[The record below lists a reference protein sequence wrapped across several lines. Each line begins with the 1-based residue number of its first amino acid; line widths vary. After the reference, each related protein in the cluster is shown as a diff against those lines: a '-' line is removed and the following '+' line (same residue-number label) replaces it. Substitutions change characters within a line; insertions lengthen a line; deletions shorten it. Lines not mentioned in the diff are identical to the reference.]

1 MLAFF
6 QMIADFLGGLWEL
19 LLSITLPD
27 TGGISYGVVILVFLI
42 ISFCLSIFWKGAKA

>member
-1 MLAFF
+1 MIAFF
-6 QMIADFLGGLWEL
+6 HMIADFFEGLWGL
-19 LLSITLPD
+19 LLSVTLPD

>member
-1 MLAFF
+1 MISFF
-6 QMIADFLGGLWEL
+6 RMIADFIGGLWDL
-19 LLSITLPD
+19 LLSVELPD